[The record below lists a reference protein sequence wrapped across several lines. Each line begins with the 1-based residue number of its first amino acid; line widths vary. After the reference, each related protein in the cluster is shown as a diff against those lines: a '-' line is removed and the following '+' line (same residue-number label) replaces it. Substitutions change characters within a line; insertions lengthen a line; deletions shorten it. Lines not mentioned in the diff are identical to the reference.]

1 MFGISAAL
9 ATPLLPDLSIDCDL
23 LARHAR
29 DRLESDCD
37 SVTLFGTTGEGAS
50 IDAGTR
56 LAAISGLVADG
67 APPERLLLCLHGAS
81 VAEVRA
87 QVARARDVGVTR
99 FLLPPP
105 AFFGAVQPEGLYDW
119 FDAVLRDAGEAR
131 FLLYH
136 IPQVI
141 GVGLPVDVVGRLA
154 RTHPRA
160 VAGVKDSSGDL
171 QTARAFLK
179 LAGLEILVGDER
191 LLARAASLGAAG
203 SISGLANFAAG
214 RLRRILVARREDGG
228 VNDLV
233 AAILRH
239 PVVPAVKA
247 ALAEATGE
255 PAWRRTL
262 PPLRPLRTG
271 EAHDVAAAFR
281 AFRES

>member
-9 ATPLLPDLSIDCDL
+9 ATPLLPDLSIDRARLASHAAAL
-23 LARHAR
+23 LAG
-29 DRLESDCD
+29 DCD
-37 SVTLFGTTGEGAS
+37 SVTLFGTTGEGPS
-50 IDAGTR
+50 VETRTR
-56 LAAISGLVADG
+56 LEIARELVEAGID
-67 APPERLLLCLHGAS
+67 PERLLLCLHDTS
-81 VAEVRA
+81 VAGVRA
-87 QVARARDVGVTR
+87 QVRAAGAAGITR

-105 AFFGAVQPEGLYDW
+105 CFFGGAQPDGLFDW
-119 FDAVLRDAGEAR
+119 FDAVLRDTPGGR

-141 GVGLPVDVVGRLA
+141 GVGLPVDTVARLA
-154 RTHPRA
+154 RAHPDA
-160 VAGVKDSSGDL
+160 VVGVKDSSGDL

-214 RLRRILVARREDGG
+214 RLKRVLTARREDAGL
-228 VNDLV
+228 NELV
-233 AAILRH
+233 AAILRQ

-247 ALAEATGE
+247 LLAEATGE
-255 PAWRRTL
+255 AAWRRTL
-262 PPLRPLRTG
+262 PPLRPLRSG

-281 AFRES
+281 AFRNG